1 MGKGP
6 VLKTGGRKSR
16 VGSSPTSSAMVKF
29 LLSGKEIGEW
39 LLKSGPKILLILIFA
54 LFFQSLSK
62 RVLQKV
68 IAKRL
73 KIKLLTEE
81 KKRVIETIIVALGGT
96 LRFLIWILAI
106 LMILPEFGINP
117 LPILSALGI
126 MGLAVSMAVRD
137 IISDFISGI
146 FILLEGQYYVGDE
159 IKVNEIEGK
168 VKEFTLRKTVIQD
181 KEGNLYFIPNN
192 QIKIVIKKSQK

>member
-1 MGKGP
+1 
-6 VLKTGGRKSR
+6 
-16 VGSSPTSSAMVKF
+16 MVKF